1 MLGESSKDIV
11 LNLFSG
17 MAFAPVEVYATVFF
31 LENFLRKRE
40 EEMEEIRED
49 TDYFSIAKE
58 DQLQLIWTIKY
69 CLLEN
74 FFTAPY
80 SDVDEAFQTLYK
92 NRKTILSPS
101 FWEETL
107 LNEHLR
113 PPIKKYQLQQ
123 VGADP
128 VYLSVLELSTEI
140 GDYMRSEITDF
151 YAIYLKFIPLDIFK
165 ELHGIYKAIE
175 ISLLFSDNPYVFQT
189 KQELIQKQKEKSLSI
204 EEYERLAEISQSL
217 LKDIH
222 SHMQN
227 IAAMT
232 LEHYREIE

>member
-1 MLGESSKDIV
+1 MLGESSREIV

-74 FFTAPY
+74 FYTTPY
-80 SDVDEAFQTLYK
+80 SDVDEAFQTLYED
-92 NRKTILSPS
+92 RETILSPS
-101 FWEETL
+101 FWENTL

-113 PPIKKYQLQQ
+113 PPIKKYQLQTF
-123 VGADP
+123 GEETP
-128 VYLSVLELSTEI
+128 YLSVLELSTEI
-140 GDYMRSEITDF
+140 GNYMRSEITDF

-175 ISLLFSDNPYVFQT
+175 ISLLFSDNPYVLQT
-189 KQELIQKQKEKSLSI
+189 KQGLIQKQKEHTLST
-204 EEYERLAEISQSL
+204 EEYERLAEISQLL

-227 IAAMT
+227 ISAMT
-232 LEHYREIE
+232 LDHYRKIE